1 MGRQS
6 MSRQEREIRSRLA
19 ELVHAQQMLPGT
31 LTVRRMTCGR
41 KSCRCYQGEKHEAL
55 YLAFQRDGKSYQVC
69 IPKRLESQARQWSDN
84 YRRGLELL
92 EDICQQG
99 YQQLLLDKQRR
110 PKPS

>member
-1 MGRQS
+1 LG
-6 MSRQEREIRSRLA
+6 
-19 ELVHAQQMLPGT
+19 
-31 LTVRRMTCGR
+31 
-41 KSCRCYQGEKHEAL
+41 
-55 YLAFQRDGKSYQVC
+55 QVC

-84 YRRGLELL
+84 YRRALELL